1 MRAKSSL
8 NLLPLRVVEA
18 SMFDSTLFSLLWSAG
33 AFIVALGALVAFH
46 EYGHF
51 WVARRLGVK
60 VLRYSIGFGKPLLS
74 KRGKDDVEYVVAAIP
89 LGGYVKM
96 LDEREGD
103 VAPEDAHRAFNRQG
117 VWTRI
122 AIVVAGPA
130 ANFLFAFV
138 AYWLVFVVGT
148 SAILP
153 ALGTVPAGSL
163 AHDAGL
169 RGGEVVQTLDGDA
182 IDSWDSLR
190 PKLIEAA
197 LTSGPV
203 ALRASDNG
211 VERDYTLDFSEV
223 SADPQTLFQ
232 TLGMTPRFASTE
244 PTVSDV
250 VAASPAEQAGMQAGD
265 RIVAIDGQ
273 AMGSSGALIDYLRVR
288 PGQQVQVDVLRDG
301 QTVPLNLTVGS
312 ELEDGETVGKI
323 GIAISGS
330 RQVLDE
336 DRTTIRHNMLAAIP
350 GAIDQTWTMSVLTL
364 RMLGRMVTGDV
375 SVKNISGP
383 LHIAEYAGYTA
394 RAGLVTFLS
403 FMAIISVSL
412 GVLNLLPVPVLD
424 GGHLLYYL
432 AELLKGSPVSEHTQV
447 IGQQVGLV
455 LLFMLMSL
463 AFYNDISRL
472 IG

>member
-1 MRAKSSL
+1 ML
-8 NLLPLRVVEA
+8 NLLPCRVVEA
-18 SMFDSTLFSLLWSAG
+18 SMFDSTLLSLLWSAG
-33 AFIVALGALVAFH
+33 AFIIALGALVAFH
-46 EYGHF
+46 EFGHF

-74 KRGKDDVEYVVAAIP
+74 KRGRDDVEYVVAAIP

-96 LDEREGD
+96 LDEREAE
-103 VAPEDAHRAFNRQG
+103 VPEAEAHRAFNRQG

-130 ANFLFAFV
+130 ANFIFALA
-138 AYWLVFVVGT
+138 AYWLVFISGT
-148 SAILP
+148 SAIVP
-153 ALGTVPAGSL
+153 ALGTVPTGTL
-163 AHDAGL
+163 AYQSGL
-169 RGGEVVQTLDGDA
+169 RGGEVVQSLGGKP

-197 LTSGPV
+197 LSSGPV
-203 ALRASDNG
+203 ALRANDG
-211 VERDYTLDFSEV
+211 GTPRDYVLDFSGI
-223 SADPQTLFQ
+223 SADPQALFQ
-232 TLGMTPRFASTE
+232 QLGMQPRTINGQ
-244 PTVSDV
+244 PTVREVLPD
-250 VAASPAEQAGMQAGD
+250 SPAMRAGLQADDQILAL
-265 RIVAIDGQ
+265 DGQ
-273 AMGSSGALIDYLRVR
+273 AINTSDELIAWLRMR
-288 PGQQVQVDVLRDG
+288 PGEQVVMQVRRGERTL
-301 QTVPLNLTVGS
+301 PLDLTVGS
-312 ELEDGETVGKI
+312 EREDGETIGKI
-323 GIAISGS
+323 GIATGG
-330 RQVLDE
+330 RAAVPDE
-336 DRTTIRHNMLAAIP
+336 DRIVLRQGPLAAVP
-350 GAIDQTWTMSVLTL
+350 AAIEKTWLMSALTL

-432 AELLKGSPVSEHTQV
+432 VELLKGSPVSEHTQV
-447 IGQQVGLV
+447 VGQQVGLV

>member
-1 MRAKSSL
+1 
-8 NLLPLRVVEA
+8 
-18 SMFDSTLFSLLWSAG
+18 MFDSTLLSLLWSAG

-60 VLRYSIGFGKPLLS
+60 VLRYSIGFGKPLLR
-74 KRGKDDVEYVVAAIP
+74 KQGRDGVEYVVAAIP

-96 LDEREGD
+96 LDEREAE
-103 VAPEDAHRAFNRQG
+103 VPEEEAHRAFNRQG

-130 ANFLFAFV
+130 ANFLFALA
-138 AYWLVFVVGT
+138 AYWLVFVIGT
-148 SAILP
+148 SAMLP
-153 ALGTVPAGSL
+153 TLGTVPAGTL
-163 AHDAGL
+163 AHEAGL
-169 RGGEVVQTLDGDA
+169 RGGERVTELAGDA

-197 LTSGPV
+197 LTDGPV
-203 ALRASDNG
+203 AVRAEQG
-211 VERDYTLDFSEV
+211 GLQRDYTLDFTGV

-232 TLGMTPRFASTE
+232 TLGMGPRFARTE
-244 PTVSDV
+244 PTVNDV
-250 VAASPAEQAGMQAGD
+250 VQDGPAALAGAQGGD
-265 RIVAIDGQ
+265 RIVAINGEVMDT
-273 AMGSSGALIDYLRVR
+273 SDELIAWLQQR
-288 PGQQVQVDVLRDG
+288 PGERVVLEVLRDG
-301 QTVPLNLTVGS
+301 RTLPLDLTIGRDMESDVPVGR
-312 ELEDGETVGKI
+312 I
-323 GIAISGS
+323 GITISGN

-336 DRTTIRHNMLAAIP
+336 DRTVVRSNVFEAIPAAI
-350 GAIDQTWTMSVLTL
+350 DRTWTMSALTL

-432 AELLKGSPVSEHTQV
+432 VELLKGSPVSEHTQV
-447 IGQQVGLV
+447 IGQQVGLM